1 MISNAPSKGIRLHFE
16 IAASLIYSLSLC
28 ISRYRS
34 VYFLKFRLFGH
45 PGIEPKD
52 GVTEAAQ
59 SFSEHMDLL
68 LDDRAKREI
77 GAIRREINEIS

>member
-1 MISNAPSKGIRLHFE
+1 MRKAAMISNAPSKGVRLHFE

-59 SFSEHMDLL
+59 YFCEHMDLL
-68 LDDRAKREI
+68 
-77 GAIRREINEIS
+77 